1 MRSILL
7 VLLAL
12 PGLGHAA
19 DYVAAPGS
27 TLAFRASFQG
37 EPTDVRFARFT
48 PAIRFDPGHLETA
61 RFDVA
66 IDLASVAT
74 GQDDGDS
81 LVRGED
87 FLATAKF
94 PQARYTARTVRSLG
108 NGRFAADGELLLRGV
123 RRPATLEFR
132 WTPGPRPV
140 LEGQARLRRVDF
152 GITAGEFGSE
162 IGNEVQV
169 NTRLVL
175 LPAPASRPP
184 AKPATATPKR

>member
-7 VLLAL
+7 LLLAL
-12 PGLGHAA
+12 PGLAHGT

-37 EPTDVRFARFT
+37 EPTDIRFARFA
-48 PAIRFDPGHLETA
+48 PAIRFDPAHLDTA

-87 FLATAKF
+87 FFATAKF
-94 PQARYTARTVRSLG
+94 PQARYTATKVRALG
-108 NGRFAADGELLLRGV
+108 NGRYAADGALSLRGV
-123 RRPATLEFR
+123 SKPATLEFR
-132 WTPGPRPV
+132 WTPGPKPM
-140 LEGQARLRRVDF
+140 LDGQARLKRLDF
-152 GITAGEFGSE
+152 GISAGEFGSE

-169 NTRLVL
+169 STRLVL
-175 LPAPASRPP
+175 LPAPAAKAA
-184 AKPATATPKR
+184 AKPAAAPKR